1 MFALC
6 LWTSLSH
13 ARPTDG
19 GGMWTYDDSDSVTS
33 LDGPGGLVR
42 VWYSTT
48 GTHAVLADDLDENG
62 LPDFAE
68 NVASTSE
75 EVLRSL
81 NTLGVRLPLPDAGKG
96 GDDRLDAYLVDFGG
110 NSDGNWASEDC
121 DLEGACYGYFQMEND
136 FSGYGY
142 PSLHTAV
149 TVLTS
154 HELFHGVQ
162 AAYGASEAV
171 WFSEGTAT
179 WAEDFFSP
187 ESEDF
192 LDLCGAYLED
202 TSRSLSEPPAGPV
215 PPFAYGT
222 AIWWWFLTNR
232 YGDALLIDLLE
243 AMAAAD
249 NDDALLAAMADLQA
263 SGGGDL
269 RTDFTTF
276 TQWNLAT
283 AAREGGMESYPF
295 AADLFGLAAT
305 VEGTSIVDESRFYPL
320 SATYYALESAS
331 EKELFVATSA
341 AGPDLSLTVN
351 QEDDRGNVLPALAEI
366 PADGQAHSLGVLP
379 AGDYWLVVANPTL
392 AANST
397 KLTVC
402 FGAEADMNACAQP
415 GADTAE
421 SGDSSTDTGEESDTG
436 CGCASTQRASVW
448 GVLAVM
454 QAAITRS
461 RRERV
466 SVDPKVRAERL
477 KIASR

>member
-1 MFALC
+1 MFAL
-6 LWTSLSH
+6 LVWTSLAD

-19 GGMWTYDDSDSVTS
+19 AGMWTYDDSDTVAS
-33 LDGPGGLVR
+33 LDGPVGLVR

-48 GTHAVLADDLDENG
+48 GTNAVLPDDLDQNG

-68 NVASTSE
+68 DVAATSE
-75 EVLRSL
+75 EVLVRL
-81 NTLGVRLPLPDAGKG
+81 EELGVRLPLPDAGEG

-110 NSDGNWASEDC
+110 SSDGNWSSEDC
-121 DLEGACYGYFQMEND
+121 DREGACSGYFQMEND

-179 WAEDFFSP
+179 WAEDYFAP

-192 LDLCGAYLED
+192 LDLCGAYLKD

-215 PPFAYGT
+215 PAFAYGT
-222 AIWWWFLTNR
+222 AIWWWFLTDR
-232 YGDALLIDLLE
+232 YGDAMMNDLLE
-243 AMAAAD
+243 AMATAD
-249 NDDALLAAMADLQA
+249 NDDALLAAMAELQA
-263 SGGGDL
+263 GGGGDL

-283 AAREGGMESYPF
+283 AARAGGMESYPF
-295 AADLFGLAAT
+295 AGDLFGLTAAI
-305 VEGTSIVDESRFYPL
+305 EGPSIVDESRFYPL
-320 SATYYALESAS
+320 SATYYVLESAS
-331 EKELFVATSA
+331 ESELFVATSA
-341 AGPDLSLTVN
+341 AGPDLSLAVN
-351 QEDDRGNVLPALAEI
+351 PEDAGGNVLAALAEI
-366 PADGQAHSLGVLP
+366 PADGQSHSLGVLP

-402 FGAEADMNACAQP
+402 FGAAVDMEACAEP
-415 GADTAE
+415 GGDTADTDDK
-421 SGDSSTDTGEESDTG
+421 GDTAADTGDGSEA
-436 CGCASTQRASVW
+436 GCACGSTRAPSFWAVTA
-448 GVLAVM
+448 GMLA
-454 QAAITRS
+454 ALAGRRRAPERRS
-461 RRERV
+461 
-466 SVDPKVRAERL
+466 KT
-477 KIASR
+477 